1 MDTINSTHFYDA
13 SVGMEALV
21 ASDLITAGTEITFSY
36 ASKSRTPERI
46 MRMQLRGFT
55 CSCAAC
61 QNPDLA
67 AKLDRVLELDDKI
80 MNLGSYGKAEQ
91 AIQSGRS
98 LLRLYDEL
106 KASDLLYT
114 RTYYDLFQVAITKQK
129 TVKQGIGFIK
139 EAYKRG
145 LNFYGRE
152 ENEQVQ
158 TYKRYVNNPSLHPSY
173 RCIN

>member
-67 AKLDRVLELDDKI
+67 AKLDRVLELD
-80 MNLGSYGKAEQ
+80 E
-91 AIQSGRS
+91 RS
-98 LLRLYDEL
+98 
-106 KASDLLYT
+106 
-114 RTYYDLFQVAITKQK
+114 
-129 TVKQGIGFIK
+129 
-139 EAYKRG
+139 
-145 LNFYGRE
+145 
-152 ENEQVQ
+152 
-158 TYKRYVNNPSLHPSY
+158 
-173 RCIN
+173 